1 MRVLTTPGTTGS
13 GTLSTRPHGYWGMVI
28 LIITE
33 ATVFLGLLSAY
44 FFLRASSTTWPQGGI
59 RPPELGR
66 ISLFT
71 VVLLASSA
79 PLVWGEV
86 AIRRGRTRQLQVA
99 LLISFLMG
107 VAFVVNQVIDFASL
121 EFKASDNA
129 YASLFIVITGLHGI
143 HLVVGLL
150 MSVVVQAKAALG
162 WFAADRHVT
171 VTVFGLYWHFVDAV
185 WIVVFSSLYL
195 SAHLG

>member
-13 GTLSTRPHGYWGMVI
+13 VPLSTRPHGYWGMVI
-28 LIITE
+28 LIVTE

-44 FFLRASSTTWPQGGI
+44 FFVRASSKTWPQGGI
-59 RPPELGR
+59 RPPELSR

-71 VVLLASSA
+71 VVLLASSL

-86 AIRRGRTRQLQVA
+86 AIRRGRTRQLQAA
-99 LLISFLMG
+99 LLLSFVMG
-107 VAFVVNQVIDFASL
+107 LAFVANQVVEFATL
-121 EFKASDNA
+121 EFRASDNA
-129 YASLFIVITGLHGI
+129 YASLFIVITGLHGL

-150 MSVVVQAKAALG
+150 MSVVVQTKAALG
-162 WFAADRHVT
+162 WFDADRHLT
-171 VTVFGLYWHFVDAV
+171 VTVFGLYWHFVDVV

-195 SAHLG
+195 SAHL